1 MFEYSIVITR
11 CCFAH
16 LFSVIGCGLFLPVI
30 HDLYYYLVLLMFFYI
45 EHAVLYFSM
54 CIFHRIHNSLWF
66 ETILLVLLCGL
77 LYIFLICSLISSVL
91 SSHLALLL
99 SFCLRWYSGSFRYL
113 SLFLSRIVSSCS
125 FLYFL

>member
-30 HDLYYYLVLLMFFYI
+30 HVFYYYVDNFNVFYI

-54 CIFHRIHNSLWF
+54 YILHRIHNSLWF

-77 LYIFLICSLISSVL
+77 LYVFYVVL
-91 SSHLALLL
+91 
-99 SFCLRWYSGSFRYL
+99 
-113 SLFLSRIVSSCS
+113 
-125 FLYFL
+125 